1 MRAVPSLLWSL
12 ALIPGTA
19 NAQDHQHAMHPEK
32 EPETASAPNKTEEPG
47 SGENGGPMD
56 HGMMDHS
63 QMNHAAMD
71 HGDMDHSGMDH
82 SGMNHAAVPDDAPI
96 PKGPPPPEAFEGPT
110 FAADAFVGA
119 EKMAASRASVVR
131 EVSGMPVFWFQGDRV
146 EYRAREG
153 KDGYLWDVQGY
164 YGSDIDKFWFKSEGE
179 GNFGEKPEG
188 AEVQGLWS
196 HAIGPW
202 WDIQTGVRQ
211 DFTGPERT
219 HAVVGV
225 QGLAPY
231 LFEVDAA
238 AFLSTKGD
246 LTARVEAELDQRI
259 TQRLILQPRVELNLS
274 AQEIPELGV
283 GAGLDKAEAGLR
295 LRYEFAREFAPY
307 IGVEQEWKVGRSADY
322 ARAAGED
329 PSVTNY
335 VVGVR
340 FWF

>member
-1 MRAVPSLLWSL
+1 MRGAMLMLLPFAVVPSA
-12 ALIPGTA
+12 AL
-19 NAQDHQHAMHPEK
+19 AQDHQHGSHPVGDAETAAPSQVPEK
-32 EPETASAPNKTEEPG
+32 PEAAPG
-47 SGENGGPMD
+47 DGA
-56 HGMMDHS
+56 MDHS
-63 QMNHAAMD
+63 QMD
-71 HGDMDHSGMDH
+71 HGTVDQDAMDHSGMDH
-82 SGMNHAAVPDDAPI
+82 GAMQSDVPI
-96 PKGPPPPEAFEGPT
+96 PQGPPPPEAFEGPA

-131 EVSGMPVFWFQGDRV
+131 EVSGMPVFWFQADRA
-146 EYRAREG
+146 EYRARG
-153 KDGYLWDVQGY
+153 GRDGYLWDVQGY
-164 YGSDIDKFWFKSEGE
+164 YGGDLDKFWFKSEGE
-179 GNFGEKPEG
+179 GSFGEKLES

-202 WDIQTGVRQ
+202 WDLQAGVRQ
-211 DFTGPERT
+211 DLTGPERT
-219 HAVVGV
+219 HAVIGV

-238 AFLSTKGD
+238 AFVSTKGD

-259 TQRLILQPRVELNLS
+259 TQRLILQPRVELNLA
-274 AQEIPELGV
+274 AQDIPELGI

-295 LRYEFAREFAPY
+295 LRYEFTREFAPY
-307 IGVEQEWKVGRSADY
+307 IGIEQEWKLGQSADY
-322 ARAAGED
+322 ARSAGED